1 MNCDNSDYSLT
12 ILLEKNIQNY
22 SEFLIL
28 NFQVLIIS
36 FFFFFINNQIAR
48 FDVIRR
54 Y

>member
-28 NFQVLIIS
+28 NFQFLIIS
-36 FFFFFINNQIAR
+36 FFFFINNQIAR